1 MRGTSPPTA
10 PIVDLIQ
17 SCIVGMG
24 YAFSIRFAKVLS
36 DTNQAQ
42 RMSNGVCKKEF
53 QTEKTS
59 KLIPKT

>member
-1 MRGTSPPTA
+1 
-10 PIVDLIQ
+10 
-17 SCIVGMG
+17 MG